1 MISDKALKSI
11 LHKVEIQ
18 GFIDL
23 GIMKNFDLLSFAQR
37 IGKPTPILPNE
48 PELGL
53 VGGRV
58 KANNLSIKEY
68 ASIYKKNIPFH
79 TDAAYYELPPKYLIL
94 KLKQT
99 SQSNRTT
106 TIKKIFTA
114 IDQYS
119 FNIFNKSL
127 WKIRTPQGGFFIGK
141 IIEKVND
148 NYFFRYDQ
156 NSMKPYFK
164 KNIQSK
170 YLLNNIINNLPLY
183 QIHWEPEQVVIINN
197 WKVFHGNSEIINNI
211 PSQHRIL
218 ERVLV
223 TI

>member
-11 LHKVEIQ
+11 LQEVETE
-18 GFIDL
+18 GFVDL
-23 GIMKNFDLLSFAQR
+23 GIIKNLDLLSFAQR

-58 KANNLSIKEY
+58 KEDNLSIKEY

-79 TDAAYYELPPKYLIL
+79 TDAAFYKLPPKYLIL

-106 TIKKIFTA
+106 TIKKIFTG
-114 IDQYS
+114 IDKYS

-141 IIEKVND
+141 IMEKVNKD
-148 NYFFRYDQ
+148 YFFRYDQ
-156 NSMKPYFK
+156 NSMEPYFR
-164 KNIQSK
+164 KNIQTK
-170 YLLNNIINNLPLY
+170 YLLNSIIDNLQLY
-183 QIHWEPEQVVIINN
+183 QIHWEPEQVVIVNN
-197 WKVFHGNSEIINNI
+197 WKVFHGNSEIVNNI
-211 PSQHRIL
+211 PSQYRIL